1 MNERQA
7 GNRLTRQT
15 RSLVYLFILSK
26 EKKNIFLVIH
36 SSEIKQLKEAEGIHN
51 VSSQWFGSVQK
62 SVQISDVKKWR
73 AWPLTAVPYL
83 VKCTFQYESMGW
95 ISAKQTTRSYA

>member
-1 MNERQA
+1 MNDRQA

-26 EKKNIFLVIH
+26 KKKNIFLVIH

-51 VSSQWFGSVQK
+51 VSSQ
-62 SVQISDVKKWR
+62 
-73 AWPLTAVPYL
+73 
-83 VKCTFQYESMGW
+83 
-95 ISAKQTTRSYA
+95 